1 MKAIERNNA
10 IECIQKFANRKVYLH
25 LEMTMGAYTAHKD
38 DKVHP
43 ASNFVKN
50 LPIEFSHGTLS
61 DSFPFRIG
69 LKLKE
74 GWVYAEGLTDYE
86 FTDGGVLLFS
96 GSDELGRLIA
106 AVHLSD
112 KPL

>member
-1 MKAIERNNA
+1 MKAIERDKA
-10 IECIQKFANRKVYLH
+10 ISYIQKFANRKVYLH
-25 LEMTMGAYTAHKD
+25 LEMTMGAYTAHKN

-50 LPIEFSHGTLS
+50 VPIEFIHGTLS

-69 LKLKE
+69 LKLAE

-86 FTDGGVLLFS
+86 FTDDGVLMFS
-96 GSDELGRLIA
+96 ESDQEGRLIA

-112 KPL
+112 MPL